1 MEKTLNVNVEKL
13 KHGYRCQFERQS
25 ESLEEVTLCDYVYAT
40 NLVDAYNLALEMQN
54 AINKT
59 LVKNENQFELVSLE
73 RKE

>member
-13 KHGYRCQFERQS
+13 KHCYRCQFERQS
-25 ESLEEVTLCDYVYAT
+25 ESFEEVTLCDYVYAS

-59 LVKNENQFELVSLE
+59 LVKNENQFELVFLE